1 MWDQRYFAKTAFVYV
16 EKYSV
21 ICTYLVTIKQT
32 NKQSKYIIRLL
43 KLTVNE

>member
-21 ICTYLVTIKQT
+21 ICTYLVTIKKQT
-32 NKQSKYIIRLL
+32 ESKYIIRLL